1 MNFTGKLEGLKM
13 DYVTR
18 KQSLS
23 LEVNEDARDAFQE
36 LKDCEKLVIQIKK
49 YRKKEAWMQM
59 HIIGC

>member
-23 LEVNEDARDAFQE
+23 LEVNED
-36 LKDCEKLVIQIKK
+36 KT
-49 YRKKEAWMQM
+49 
-59 HIIGC
+59 

>member
-23 LEVNEDARDAFQE
+23 LEVNEDLMSWQGLIR
-36 LKDCEKLVIQIKK
+36 
-49 YRKKEAWMQM
+49 W
-59 HIIGC
+59 